1 MITLDRK
8 TYPLARVVG
17 YARVSTADQDP
28 QMQIDALHDAGVM
41 DDEMFWEYV
50 SGAAKKRPQ
59 LDLAIKALQ
68 PGDIFIVWKL
78 DRLARNVEQL
88 LARIKEI
95 ETAGARFICLT
106 QAIDTSTPVG
116 RLLLVLLGAVA
127 EFERDLTRERTKRG
141 MQARAERGVHVGR
154 PPKFTPDRLKQ
165 IRKLLGQGYSMA
177 AVAKRMKLSEPGIRS
192 RFKIERIKPKKKG
205 APVKYIVT
213 EKKD

>member
-8 TYPLARVVG
+8 TYPLSRVVG

-28 QMQIDALHDAGVM
+28 QMQIDALRDAGVM

-95 ETAGARFICLT
+95 EAAGARFICLT

-127 EFERDLTRERTKRG
+127 EFERDLTAERARRG
-141 MQARAERGVHVGR
+141 MQSKAQRGVHVGR
-154 PPKFTPDRLKQ
+154 PPKFTPERVGQ
-165 IRKLLGQGYSMA
+165 IRKLLGQGYSVA

-192 RFKIERIKPKKKG
+192 RFKIDRIKPKKKG
-205 APVKYIVT
+205 APIKYIVT

>member
-8 TYPLARVVG
+8 TFPQSRVVG

-28 QMQIDALHDAGVM
+28 QMQIDALHECGVQ

-68 PGDIFIVWKL
+68 PGDVFVVWKL

-95 ETAGARFICLT
+95 EGAGARFICLT
-106 QAIDTSTPVG
+106 QAIDTQTPVG

-127 EFERDLTRERTKRG
+127 EFERDLTAERTRRG
-141 MQARAERGVHVGR
+141 MKSKADRGHHVGR
-154 PPKFTPDRLKQ
+154 PPKFTAERVAQ
-165 IRKLLGQGYSMA
+165 IRKLLKQGYAIS

-205 APVKYIVT
+205 DPVKYVVT